1 MSIPMSRDEMRGMKA
16 KKDEELRIEKVKN
29 RVTHTYEQAIKYAET
44 NAGTFYSLD
53 IDPGQTCKRVH
64 QMNISINKSCVG
76 FSNSNDNYQYKEY
89 QFYKDNM
96 TEILSGLQD
105 LFPGCTVKLAKM
117 CTGNDGKRY
126 DISTMDE
133 KMLPFINQQQAF
145 ECIVIDWS

>member
-1 MSIPMSRDEMRGMKA
+1 MSIPITRDEMRGMKA
-16 KKDEELRIEKVKN
+16 KKDEELRIEKMN
-29 RVTHTYEQAIKYAET
+29 RCVQMIYSQAVNIAKTST
-44 NAGTFYSLD
+44 NTTFSLD
-53 IDPGQTCKRVH
+53 IDTQQTR
-64 QMNISINKSCVG
+64 QYMPMNIPMNYPP
-76 FSNSNDNYQYKEY
+76 NSEY

-105 LFPGCTVKLAKM
+105 LFPGCIVKLAKM
-117 CTGNDGKRY
+117 CTGNDRKRY

>member
-1 MSIPMSRDEMRGMKA
+1 MSIPMSRDEMRSLKA
-16 KKDEELRIEKVKN
+16 KRDEELRIEKMN
-29 RVTHTYEQAIKYAET
+29 RCVQMIYSQAVGIAKTST
-44 NAGTFYSLD
+44 NTSYSLD
-53 IDPGQTCKRVH
+53 IDPQQTRKMMH
-64 QMNISINKSCVG
+64 MNHPP
-76 FSNSNDNYQYKEY
+76 NSEY

-105 LFPGCTVKLAKM
+105 LFPGCIVKLAKM